1 MTAKNP
7 FHFSCIGQFA
17 YTITMFITRVTTFC
31 RHAKL
36 WCPIKQLWQFHLQF
50 REWYDCLKKLVN
62 ATCYDYDWL
71 FCHNVRMIS
80 AEFMNIVSSHECY
93 VRISSAE
100 LCRINE
106 HQKVALD
113 LDPYVK
119 KLLNARRRVVL
130 VNNILQNAQVKD
142 RETLNIKHQSCT
154 LLYSSTLFIFSN
166 VCFRNV
172 CGGWTIMLLRRQHE
186 GRPCL
191 RHQEH
196 LPHALPASRDVLL
209 HTFWECTI
217 TLCSMPRTNA
227 VDSQNLPHIVKGHW
241 AMQSTATA
249 ELMSVHLRVVG
260 ETAVYTCTH
269 FFVQHDFLNKKI
281 SPYECNWCWK
291 MLLLQCSGFP
301 NYLQIYTI
309 IYH

>member
-1 MTAKNP
+1 MP
-7 FHFSCIGQFA
+7 CVH
-17 YTITMFITRVTTFC
+17 
-31 RHAKL
+31 
-36 WCPIKQLWQFHLQF
+36 
-50 REWYDCLKKLVN
+50 
-62 ATCYDYDWL
+62 
-71 FCHNVRMIS
+71 
-80 AEFMNIVSSHECY
+80 
-93 VRISSAE
+93 ISSAE

-142 RETLNIKHQSCT
+142 TETWNIKHQSCT
-154 LLYSSTLFIFSN
+154 SLSCVFYFIFSN

-196 LPHALPASRDVLL
+196 LPHALPANHDVLL
-209 HTFWECTI
+209 LTFWECTI

-260 ETAVYTCTH
+260 ETAVYICTH
-269 FFVQHDFLNKKI
+269 FFVQHMTFWIKRFVCMNVTDAEKCSYCNALDFLIICKFIQLFIINVRDSIQFNVPDKEISSSQFWSNQWKQIIVLHFCSHVESSIVNYFLTIFFFGYASLFMSHNNNKKI
-281 SPYECNWCWK
+281 
-291 MLLLQCSGFP
+291 
-301 NYLQIYTI
+301 YTKCLWHFLSYSSI
-309 IYH
+309 FF